1 MILVVKR
8 EPIDNKYFMIEKVLG
23 ALNWTESTPVAKVGL
38 LQYVVRGYNI
48 YATKVVLQNLFC

>member
-23 ALNWTESTPVAKVGL
+23 ALNRTESTPVAKVGL
-38 LQYVVRGYNI
+38 LQHVVRGGI
-48 YATKVVLQNLFC
+48 TIFIQQK